1 MRRGLLSHK
10 HPECGEPAAR
20 LLVVGIWVHG
30 FLALLTLSELTET
43 LCIRLCRS
51 RGGEGSL
58 RGRSLSGGADFEAVF
73 DGEGG

>member
-1 MRRGLLSHK
+1 MRRGLLGHK
-10 HPECGEPAAR
+10 HPECGEPAR
-20 LLVVGIWVHG
+20 LLVVGIWFHG

-51 RGGEGSL
+51 RGGEGSP
-58 RGRSLSGGADFEAVF
+58 RGRSLSGGAELEAVF